1 MDCYIELSNDVK
13 KSSQYKN
20 IKQISDWKNN
30 ILTSGINFGFKL
42 YHLIVKDFLGQDYV
56 SQVDT
61 KHRSHFTKSIE
72 FFVSKKTQKTRTFN
86 IYSLFEQLKLGI
98 KFETNSGSFGYY
110 TIKLANNFKILN
122 KNIYG
127 RNRFK
132 TKNNTTSL
140 FW

>member
-72 FFVSKKTQKTRTFN
+72 FFVSKKKNKKQELL
-86 IYSLFEQLKLGI
+86 ISILFL
-98 KFETNSGSFGYY
+98 NS
-110 TIKLANNFKILN
+110 
-122 KNIYG
+122 
-127 RNRFK
+127 
-132 TKNNTTSL
+132 
-140 FW
+140 